1 MKKLVLILIGI
12 FCISVQLLY
21 AEGEENLRYKSV
33 TTYEKHDGR
42 KNFWGQDRYADVS
55 TTFDAYI
62 STDLRWE
69 IHRYHVTCKN
79 PGYAKC
85 RKTLEASIPEITTS
99 GQVLPIEYIEN
110 IEDEL
115 LEKVEEAISNG
126 EPDGLL
132 SKKIIFN
139 NFENP
144 IVFFF
149 SIVWNGCDENGNGN
163 IMSQI
168 TDITNEI
175 QNIYAY

>member
-99 GQVLPIEYIEN
+99 GQILPIEIIEN
-110 IEDEL
+110 IEDDNAD
-115 LEKVEEAISNG
+115 K
-126 EPDGLL
+126 
-132 SKKIIFN
+132 
-139 NFENP
+139 
-144 IVFFF
+144 
-149 SIVWNGCDENGNGN
+149 
-163 IMSQI
+163 
-168 TDITNEI
+168 DITTINVAVNDNVNIEI
-175 QNIYAY
+175 KYEGYIKLQLEQIENFKKLEGLYPIEYVLNKVTTKQEDYVKV